1 MYAGFFIF
9 IYEGG
14 DYMREIF
21 ENSINSLDGEVSIIF
36 RSLGESTC
44 YDFELDADKVMPAAS
59 IIKLPILWSVMQKVQ
74 ILSPFKMVICL
85 ASSMHSTIP

>member
-1 MYAGFFIF
+1 
-9 IYEGG
+9 
-14 DYMREIF
+14 MREIF

-59 IIKLPILWSVMQKVQ
+59 IIKLPILWSVMQKVERGEVA
-74 ILSPFKMVICL
+74 LSDLISVQDGDMFGEFDAQHHPL
-85 ASSMHSTIP
+85 TA